1 MRVMPRGRKATVT
14 IRGKGFYAGIVAK
27 KLKVYVPIKRT
38 KVKPIGAQ
46 ILTSS
51 ACRPKPVIKLGKAKL
66 KLGRDYTLTYRNN
79 ASYGKATV
87 IIKGKG
93 YYTGQRKVTF
103 AILTPGSGRTITQA
117 ECARI
122 KRGMTR
128 AQVNYVVGGPGWMTR
143 SIEEITDYGDG
154 ATSRYY
160 EARYEWDWADGS
172 GRASVLFVGNR
183 VSSKSR

>member
-1 MRVMPRGRKATVT
+1 MRIMPRG
-14 IRGKGFYAGIVAK
+14 
-27 KLKVYVPIKRT
+27 
-38 KVKPIGAQ
+38 
-46 ILTSS
+46 
-51 ACRPKPVIKLGKAKL
+51 
-66 KLGRDYTLTYRNN
+66 
-79 ASYGKATV
+79 GKATV

-103 AILTPGSGRTITQA
+103 TILTSGSGRTITQA
-117 ECARI
+117 EYVRI

-128 AQVNYVVGGPGWMTR
+128 AQVNYVVGCPGWMTR

-154 ATSRYY
+154 TTSRYY
-160 EARYEWDWADGS
+160 EARYEWGWADGS